1 VNPDQSI
8 ARIEGLT
15 KHYLAGAA
23 SVHALKGISLQ
34 IRQGEMVALI
44 GPSGSGKTTLLNL
57 LGCLDR
63 PSSGSYWLEGEDVS
77 QLDDRRLSQ
86 IRNEKIGF
94 VFQTFNLLPR
104 LSALDNIKLPQ
115 LYSHRRLSE
124 RAPWQMLEKVG
135 LTDRAHHRPNQL
147 SGGQQQRVAIARAL
161 VMEPAILLADEP
173 TGNLDSRSGEEVLL
187 VFQQLNLQGVTLLII
202 THDARVARHAKRV
215 VEMRDGKIIADY
227 PVAERLLAEQVL
239 PTLPEPEAERE

>member
-8 ARIEGLT
+8 VRIEELT

-34 IRQGEMVALI
+34 IQQGEMVALI

-63 PSSGSYWLEGEDVS
+63 PSSGSYWLEREDVS
-77 QLDDRRLSQ
+77 QLDDQRLSQ

-104 LSALDNIKLPQ
+104 LSAVDNVKLPL
-115 LYSHRRLSE
+115 LYSHQRLSE
-124 RAPWQMLEKVG
+124 QAPWQALEKVG

-173 TGNLDSRSGEEVLL
+173 TGNLDTRSGEEVLL

-227 PVAERLLAEQVL
+227 PVTDRLLAEQVL
-239 PTLPEPEAERE
+239 PTLPEPEVERA